1 MIFQK
6 QIRLYRSG
14 ASLQIT
20 VPAIWWR
27 NHKLKARDFVS
38 LTIAE
43 DGKLIIEPEKDE
55 KQNKKT
61 SSLFGR
67 SIFKRA

>member
-6 QIRLYRSG
+6 QSRLYRSG

-20 VPAIWWR
+20 VPTIWWR
-27 NHKLKARDFVS
+27 NHNLRAGNYVS